1 MASTY
6 SDYKFELIGTGEQ
19 AGTWGATTNT
29 NLGTAIEQAI
39 GGKADITMSSTSET
53 LTLTNTNAAQD
64 ARALY
69 LNLSGTPGG
78 AATLNVPAI
87 EKAYIVKNGT
97 NQAVTVKVTGQTG
110 VAIPTGKTMHLYN
123 NGTDVVTALDN
134 LPAGTTINNAA
145 IGTVTSV
152 SGTGTVQGLTLT
164 GTVTSSGNLTLGGSL
179 SAVNL
184 ASQVTGT
191 LPSANGGTA
200 QSTYTTGDLLYA
212 SGTNTLAKRGIGST
226 GQVLTVTG
234 GVPTWATPAAGD
246 VTSVTASSPLAS
258 SGGSTPNISF
268 TGTLPVANGGTGQT
282 SYTNGQLLIGNT
294 SGNTLTKAT
303 LTAGAGISVTN
314 GAGSITIAS
323 TATGD
328 VVGPASSTDNG
339 IALFDSTTGK
349 LLKDSASQDGFVY
362 GLRLGRGPG
371 GQVSNTVFGGS
382 GPMGANTTGVF
393 NTVIGHESLY
403 SNTSGTRNTAI
414 GSGALQDITTGEY
427 NTGIGAAVGVT
438 TAAGGSRNTYV
449 GVAAGRGGGDDN
461 VCLGYFADA
470 STSSPSNAAN
480 RIVIGVSISGQG
492 DNYFTFGKA
501 GNVVYNQFTVNN
513 SWTRSSDERLK
524 RNIQDDTLGLSF
536 ITKLRPVTFQWKPS
550 NEVPQELTDHYFEEN
565 KMDLEA
571 TMNGFIAQDV
581 KQALDE
587 VGAGTQGVW
596 SVEKDSTQA
605 VSREMF
611 IMPLVNAVKELKA
624 EIDTLKAE
632 IATLK
637 GG

>member
-1 MASTY
+1 MASRY

-39 GGKADITMSSTSET
+39 GGKADITMSSTSQT
-53 LTLTNTNAAQD
+53 LTLTDTNAAQD

-78 AATLNVPAI
+78 AATLNVPAV

-97 NQAVTVKVTGQTG
+97 NQTVTVKVTGQTG

-123 NGTDVVTALDN
+123 NGTDVVNALDN
-134 LPAGTTINNAA
+134 LPAGTTLNGVALSTTT
-145 IGTVTSV
+145 GTVTSV
-152 SGTGTVQGLTLT
+152 SGTGTVNGLTLT
-164 GTVTSSGNLTLGGSL
+164 GTVTSSGNLTLGGTL
-179 SAVNL
+179 SNVNL

-234 GVPTWATPAAGD
+234 GVPTWATPASGG

-303 LTAGAGISVTN
+303 LTAGTGISVTN
-314 GAGSITIAS
+314 GGGSITIAS
-323 TATGD
+323 TVTGD

-349 LLKDSASQDGFVY
+349 LLKDSASQDGYIY
-362 GLRLGRGPG
+362 GVRIGRGNSAQTGNTVVGPG
-371 GQVSNTVFGGS
+371 GALGSVTTGQSNTAFGNE
-382 GPMGANTTGVF
+382 A
-393 NTVIGHESLY
+393 LY
-403 SNTSGTRNTAI
+403 NCTSGERNVAI
-414 GSGALQDITTGEY
+414 GGGALSDITTGSWNVALGIAPGVGVPVSASY
-427 NTGIGAAVGVT
+427 NTFL
-438 TAAGGSRNTYV
+438 
-449 GVAAGRGGGDDN
+449 GVATGGTSTQDRN
-461 VCLGYFADA
+461 ICVGYFAQSGGSD
-470 STSSPSNAAN
+470 
-480 RIVIGVSISGQG
+480 RIVIGHDITGQG
-492 DNYFTFGKA
+492 DNYFTFGKS

-550 NEVPQELTDHYFEEN
+550 TEVPQELTDHYFEEN

-596 SVEKDSTQA
+596 SVEKDGTQA

>member
-39 GGKADITMSSTSET
+39 GGKADITMSSTSQT
-53 LTLTNTNAAQD
+53 LTLTDTNAAQD

-97 NQAVTVKVTGQTG
+97 NQTVTVKVTGQTG

-123 NGTDVVTALDN
+123 NGTDVVNALDN
-134 LPAGTTINNAA
+134 LPAGTTLNGVALSTTT
-145 IGTVTSV
+145 GTVTSV
-152 SGTGTVQGLTLT
+152 SGTGTVNGLTLT

-234 GVPTWATPAAGD
+234 GVPTWATPASGG

-268 TGTLPVANGGTGQT
+268 TGTLPVANGGTGQA

-303 LTAGAGISVTN
+303 LTAGTGISVTN
-314 GAGSITIAS
+314 GGGSITIAS
-323 TATGD
+323 TVTGD

-362 GLRLGRGPG
+362 GVRIGRGNSAQTG
-371 GQVSNTVFGGS
+371 NNVVGS
-382 GPMGANTTGVF
+382 GGALGSVTTGQF
-393 NTVIGHESLY
+393 NTAFGNEALD
-403 SNTSGTRNTAI
+403 NCTTGERNVGI
-414 GSGALQDITTGEY
+414 GSGALTDITTGSWNVALGVAPGFDISNTASY
-427 NTGIGAAVGVT
+427 NTFL
-438 TAAGGSRNTYV
+438 
-449 GVAAGRGGGDDN
+449 GVATGGTSTQDRN
-461 VCLGYFADA
+461 ICVGYFARSGGSD
-470 STSSPSNAAN
+470 
-480 RIVIGVSISGQG
+480 RIVIGHDITGQG
-492 DNYFTFGKA
+492 DNYFTFGKS

-587 VGAGTQGVW
+587 VGAGDQGVW
-596 SVEKDSTQA
+596 SVEKDGTQA
-605 VSREMF
+605 ISREMF